1 MGGISIWQLFI
12 VLFFLGTFLIPLLLT
27 GFSKRAKGAG
37 KVGWLI
43 LVFFTSWIGYAVFL
57 IVTQLVKPTGQ
68 QQI

>member
-1 MGGISIWQLFI
+1 MGGISIWELLI
-12 VLFFLGTFLIPLLLT
+12 VFVLLGSFIPLILT

-37 KVGWLI
+37 KIGWLI

-68 QQI
+68 QQT

>member
-1 MGGISIWQLFI
+1 MGGVSIWQLFI
-12 VLFFLGTFLIPLLLT
+12 IFVLVGSFIPLLLT
-27 GFSKRAKGAG
+27 GLSKRAKGAG

-68 QQI
+68 QQT